1 MHQTLANATFQVI
14 AGDSRGSGFSFMR
27 EDLVVT
33 NLHVVA
39 TCCDLQ
45 NLRQINHVILQ
56 TEVNEHIEAQIL
68 HIDGDND
75 FAIMRLQ
82 SQLPAGRTVL
92 QPSAGFAPSGGRKVI
107 FAGYPH
113 GIPLLLTS
121 EAIIS
126 APMEH
131 GRFTLDGM
139 VNGGNSGGPIIDRDS
154 GELVGIVTQRRY
166 IMGDQA
172 DAFSQEIAQLRQYL
186 SSASQHGSVEI
197 MGVNFGQMADM
208 FGRSLQI
215 VSDMMSQN
223 ANSGIGI
230 GFSIQPI
237 VDVITSFPTK

>member
-45 NLRQINHVILQ
+45 AMRQIGPVTLQ
-56 TEVNEHIEAQIL
+56 TEANEHIGAQIL

-82 SQLPAGRTVL
+82 SPLPAWRTVL
-92 QPSAGFAPSGGRKVI
+92 QPSAGFTPTRGKKLI

-113 GIPLLLTS
+113 GIPQLLTN
-121 EAIIS
+121 EGIIS
-126 APMEH
+126 APLDA
-131 GRFTLDGM
+131 GRFALDGM
-139 VNGGNSGGPIIDRDS
+139 VNGGNSGGPIIDRET
-154 GELVGIVTQRRY
+154 GEAIGIVTQRRY
-166 IMGDQA
+166 VLPP
-172 DAFSQEIAQLRQYL
+172 DAQQLSNEVAQLRGYL
-186 SSASQHGSVEI
+186 AQAAQQMSVEV

-208 FGRSLQI
+208 FSRSLQM
-215 VSDMMSQN
+215 VNQMMNLN
-223 ANSGIGI
+223 ANPGIGT
-230 GFSIQPI
+230 GFSLEPI
-237 VDVITSFPTK
+237 VNVVSSLPQN

>member
-1 MHQTLANATFQVI
+1 MA
-14 AGDSRGSGFSFMR
+14 
-27 EDLVVT
+27 DL
-33 NLHVVA
+33 
-39 TCCDLQ
+39 
-45 NLRQINHVILQ
+45 
-56 TEVNEHIEAQIL
+56 
-68 HIDGDND
+68 
-75 FAIMRLQ
+75 RL
-82 SQLPAGRTVL
+82 
-92 QPSAGFAPSGGRKVI
+92 
-107 FAGYPH
+107 
-113 GIPLLLTS
+113 
-121 EAIIS
+121 
-126 APMEH
+126 MEW
-131 GRFTLDGM
+131 LM
-139 VNGGNSGGPIIDRDS
+139 GGNSGGPIIDRDS

-186 SSASQHGSVEI
+186 SSASLHGSVEI

>member
-45 NLRQINHVILQ
+45 AMRQIGPVTLQ
-56 TEVNEHIEAQIL
+56 TEANEHIGAQIL

-82 SQLPAGRTVL
+82 SPLPAGRTVL
-92 QPSAGFAPSGGRKVI
+92 QPSAGFTPTRGKKLI

-113 GIPLLLTS
+113 GIPQLLTN
-121 EAIIS
+121 EGIIS
-126 APMEH
+126 APLDA
-131 GRFTLDGM
+131 GRFALDGM
-139 VNGGNSGGPIIDRDS
+139 VNGGNSGGPIIDRET
-154 GELVGIVTQRRY
+154 GEAIGIVTQRRY
-166 IMGDQA
+166 VLPP
-172 DAFSQEIAQLRQYL
+172 DAQQLSNEVAQLRGYL
-186 SSASQHGSVEI
+186 AQAAQQMSVEV

-208 FGRSLQI
+208 FSRSLQM
-215 VSDMMSQN
+215 VNQMMNLN
-223 ANSGIGI
+223 ANPGIGT
-230 GFSIQPI
+230 GFSLEPI
-237 VDVITSFPTK
+237 VNVVSSLPQN